1 MKFAYILFVVLLLSA
16 CVPPTHVIRI
26 NESLP
31 KNASIEKESVVVYYQ
46 HCPQGDCSLNDK
58 NVKMNDWGVT
68 VNEDIRQIEFH
79 RLGPR
84 ATCNP
89 EGIFWKSPHN
99 VYYVLWYN
107 AGEPYRA
114 IKGYCD
120 DKSQDFKVVL
130 LYDGINK
137 DKEIPVLKTQDG
149 WVVEVK

>member
-31 KNASIEKESVVVYYQ
+31 KNASIEKESVVVYSQ

-58 NVKMNDWGVT
+58 NVERKWWSVT

-79 RLGPR
+79 RSGPR

-89 EGIFWKSPHN
+89 GMFWKSQRDY

-120 DKSQDFKVVL
+120 GESPDIKVVL